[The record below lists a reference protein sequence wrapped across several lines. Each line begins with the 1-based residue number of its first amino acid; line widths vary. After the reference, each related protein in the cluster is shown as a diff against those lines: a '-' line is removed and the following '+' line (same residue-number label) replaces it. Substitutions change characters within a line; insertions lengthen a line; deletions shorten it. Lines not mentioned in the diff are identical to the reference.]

1 METSAFI
8 EALTETLLISTA
20 QAFAIVLFFRVMF
33 SAVPDIPS
41 AIKYR
46 LWYSSLVLIFGLFIY
61 TLSSMYAQR
70 IQEDTM
76 HNVVSVLR
84 VENQQTSWLAKLES
98 LKLEYAGWIAS
109 LYFTGVGI
117 QFLSLIFAWFKA
129 RSLGNAE
136 PLLQDPVWVSRLN
149 DLRERLQIAK
159 QVSLH
164 VSEKITVPITAG
176 FIKPIILLPVAMV
189 ARLSP
194 EQVEAILL
202 HELAHIKR
210 LDYLWNIVQ
219 KVIES
224 ILFFNPFVW
233 LIVKEI
239 HKEREY
245 CCDEIV
251 VSKTSDPLTYAK
263 ALLQLEVQVKYNELA
278 MAASGTEKY
287 PLFDRIKRI
296 SGMKNPDP
304 SPKTG
309 LIVLATI
316 LCVGLSLAVALPQNE
331 KDIKYV
337 QDEEKTILNQQRI
350 VTRAN
355 TSQTISSVTDDGRP
369 VLTKFMIKAPSKTDT
384 LCLENQ
390 DINIHKEQLKRHAE
404 SVRQHALEQAKHQE
418 KIHEHAEEIKKR
430 SESREWKEMQMELAE
445 HSAAIAKEAMTTQK
459 FEELPPAPPAI
470 PEIPTNQGK
479 LHQKI
484 EQLQRKFESP
494 EWQAKQLR
502 LHRKIA
508 DFTKKIT
515 SADWN
520 KKGEEIELQVEALVK
535 GFDTAPLISH

>member
-46 LWYSSLVLIFGLFIY
+46 LWYSSLVLVFGLFVY
-61 TLSSMYAQR
+61 TLFSFYNQKL
-70 IQEDTM
+70 ELDTLTSA
-76 HNVVSVLR
+76 VAATQADS
-84 VENQQTSWLAKLES
+84 QQISWLEKVEAWKQ
-98 LKLEYAGWIAS
+98 EYAGWIAS
-109 LYFTGVGI
+109 LYFAGIVI
-117 QFLSLIFAWFKA
+117 QFLSLILAWVKTRA
-129 RSLGNAE
+129 LGKAE
-136 PLLQDPVWVSRLN
+136 PLLEDPVWIARLN
-149 DLRERLQIAK
+149 ALRK
-159 QVSLH
+159 QLNIVKNVTLH
-164 VSEKITVPITAG
+164 VSERIKVPVTAG
-176 FIKPIILLPVAMV
+176 YLKPVILLPVAMV
-189 ARLSP
+189 SRLSP
-194 EQVEAILL
+194 EQVESILL

-278 MAASGTEKY
+278 MAASGNEQY

-316 LCVGLSLAVALPQNE
+316 LCVGLSLAVALPQDDRGITVVQQEDANN
-331 KDIKYV
+331 KQQDITV
-337 QDEEKTILNQQRI
+337 TEKTIS
-350 VTRAN
+350 
-355 TSQTISSVTDDGRP
+355 TSISQEDSDEGRP
-369 VLTKFMIKAPSKTDT
+369 VMTKFLVKAPKKNDT
-384 LCLENQ
+384 VCLE
-390 DINIHKEQLKRHAE
+390 DAAIDMHREELRKHAE
-404 SVRQHALEQAKHQE
+404 RVREHALLQAKHHVSIR
-418 KIHEHAEEIKKR
+418 KHAEEIRKHFEGK
-430 SESREWKEMQMELAE
+430 EWKDMQKVLAE
-445 HSAAIAKEAMTTQK
+445 HSAAAAEAAVDAEQLQ
-459 FEELPPAPPAI
+459 ELPLPPL
-470 PEIPTNQGK
+470 PPDLPKEQGK

-484 EQLQRKFESP
+484 QKLQRKFESP
-494 EWQAKQLR
+494 EWQAKHLAI
-502 LHRKIA
+502 LKKVA
-508 DFTKKIT
+508 DATKKVT
-515 SADWN
+515 SVDWDRSQ
-520 KKGEEIELQVEALVK
+520 EIEMQVEEMVR
-535 GFDTAPLISH
+535 GFDALP